1 MNIGIV
7 GAGLTG
13 LTAAL
18 ELTKAGHQVTMCEQA
33 PEPGGLAG
41 TFAYAGTR
49 LEVFYHHIFTTDLES
64 IDLIREL
71 GLQDRLAWRET
82 PMGMYQDG
90 KLRKFATPLD
100 LLRFTPL
107 SFFNRIRFGVI
118 ILYLSRV
125 KRWGKYEHQTA
136 EHWIRRAFGEQAW
149 KIVWGPLLHGKFGEY
164 APEIGMPWFYSRVHT
179 RAGSR
184 AQGMT
189 KESLGY
195 LMGSFQEL
203 HNALVKAIIAKGGTV
218 RCGEAVKRITVKDGK
233 AVGWTT
239 ARGAESFDAVLVT
252 PAPPV
257 ALSLLPKELSGD
269 YWERLRSVQYI
280 GNVCA
285 ALTLKRSL
293 SPIYWMNVPDLNSPF
308 IAVIEH
314 TNFIAPEH
322 YQGQRVMYLSSYLP
336 VEHPRYR
343 ASDAEL
349 LNEYYAYLAK
359 VIPSFTPADVES
371 ARVFHAPYAQP
382 VIRAG
387 YGDRLVP
394 CASPIAGLFLADMAQ
409 IYPEDRGMSYS
420 IRLGRN
426 AAKALMEKR

>member
-1 MNIGIV
+1 MKIGIV

-18 ELTKAGHQVTMCEQA
+18 ELAKIGHQVTVCEQA

-41 TFAYAGTR
+41 TFEYEGTR

-71 GLQDRLAWRET
+71 GLQDRLMWRET
-82 PMGMYQDG
+82 PMGIYQGG
-90 KLRKFATPLD
+90 KLRKFATPMD

-107 SFFNRIRFGVI
+107 SFFNRIRFGLV

-125 KRWGKYEHQTA
+125 KHWRKYEKQTA
-136 EHWIRRAFGEQAW
+136 ERWIRRAFGEQAW
-149 KIVWGPLLHGKFGEY
+149 KAVWGPLLHGKFGDR
-164 APEIGMPWFYSRVHT
+164 APEIGLPWFYSRVHT

-184 AQGMT
+184 ARGMT

-195 LMGSFQEL
+195 LRGSFQEL
-203 HNALVKAIIAKGGTV
+203 HRALVKAVEARGGVV
-218 RCGEAVKRITVKDGK
+218 RCGEAVKRITVKDGR
-233 AVGWTT
+233 VDGWITDKNT
-239 ARGAESFDAVLVT
+239 EKFDSVLAT
-252 PAPPV
+252 PAPAV
-257 ALSLLPKELSGD
+257 TGSLLPQDLDGV
-269 YWERLRSVQYI
+269 YWERLRSVEYI

-285 ALTLKRSL
+285 VLTLRRSL

-314 TNFIAPEH
+314 TNFIPPEH
-322 YQGQRVMYLSSYLP
+322 YRGKRVMYLSSYLP
-336 VEHPRYR
+336 VGHPRYR

-349 LNEYYAYLAK
+349 LREYYAYLAR
-359 VIPSFTPADVES
+359 VIPDFTPADVET
-371 ARVFHAPYAQP
+371 ARVFHAAYAQP
-382 VIRAG
+382 VMRAG
-387 YGDRLVP
+387 YGDRLVG
-394 CASPIAGLFLADMAQ
+394 CASPVKELFLASMAQ

-420 IRLGRN
+420 IRLGRE
-426 AAKALMEKR
+426 AARIIAGNR